1 MFKRKVAPPRYH
13 SLFEEKA
20 HVFEKFHEPVNYRD
34 TWQIFRIMSEFV
46 AGYQLLGKFEKTATI
61 FGSARSTEDS
71 FAYKEARK
79 CGELLGKEGYA
90 VITGG
95 GPGVMEAGNR
105 GAQEVGA
112 ESVAISIQLPEE
124 QILNPYVTKN
134 EGFNYFFI
142 RKVMLVSPAE
152 AAIFFPGG
160 YGTMDE
166 IFELLDLIE
175 IGKIKK
181 IPVIAVG
188 KDFWNPL
195 VEFLKQSPKE
205 LIGAIG
211 QSHLDLLRVV
221 DSAEEAVTIVRNS
234 GVHKV
239 LCDPSDPT
247 DPHCAQTMNW
257 RIFRIMAEVVEG
269 FEFLTREVR
278 DDVTILGTNSLG
290 KDDVYYQAAEK
301 VAFNLGK
308 NGYMVV
314 TGGGTG
320 IMEGANKGAKDAGA
334 ESIGF
339 SLKFDDVARTNP
351 YLTKSLSF
359 NFPYIRKLVLTV
371 PSKAF
376 IFFPGG
382 FGTLH
387 QLFEVLTLMKTKKM
401 QEMTLI
407 LYGKKYWQPLDNFIR
422 ETLLKKYDTIAP
434 EYVDLYKIVD
444 SVEEVDQYIS
454 TLKK

>member
-1 MFKRKVAPPRYH
+1 MFKRKIPHRYH
-13 SLFEEKA
+13 SLFEQKA

-46 AGYQLLGKFEKTATI
+46 EGYQLLGKFEKTATI
-61 FGSARSTEDS
+61 FGSARSAENS
-71 FAYKEARK
+71 FAYKEAK
-79 CGELLGKEGYA
+79 ECGYFLGQEGYA

-105 GAQEVGA
+105 GAKEAGA
-112 ESVAISIQLPEE
+112 ESIAISIQLPEE

-134 EGFNYFFI
+134 AGFNYFFI
-142 RKVMLVSPAE
+142 RKIMLVSPAE

-195 VEFLKQSPKE
+195 IEFLKQSPE
-205 LIGAIG
+205 SLIGAIG
-211 QSHLDLLRVV
+211 QPHLDLLRVV
-221 DSAEEAVTIVRNS
+221 DSAEEAVEIVRNS
-234 GVHKV
+234 AVHKV
-239 LCDPSDPT
+239 LCDPSDPS
-247 DPHCAQTMNW
+247 DPYCAQTMNW

-278 DDVTILGTNSLG
+278 DDITILGTNSL
-290 KDDVYYQAAEK
+290 DPDSQYYQAAEK
-301 VAFNLGK
+301 ISYNLGK
-308 NGYMVV
+308 AGYMVV
-314 TGGGTG
+314 TGGGMG
-320 IMEGANKGAKDAGA
+320 IMEAANKGAKDAGA

-339 SLKFDDVARTNP
+339 SLKFEDVAKTNQ
-351 YLTKSLSF
+351 YMTKSLSF
-359 NFPYIRKLVLTV
+359 NFPYIRKLILTV

-376 IFFPGG
+376 VFFPGG

-401 QEMTLI
+401 QEMTVL
-407 LYGKKYWQPLDNFIR
+407 LYGKKYWEPLDKFIR

-434 EYVDLYKIVD
+434 EYAELYKIID
-444 SVEEVDQYIS
+444 SPEEVEQYIPRI
-454 TLKK
+454 K

>member
-1 MFKRKVAPPRYH
+1 MFKRKNPHRYH
-13 SLFEEKA
+13 SLFEQKVHA
-20 HVFEKFHEPVNYRD
+20 FEKFHEPVNYRD

-46 AGYQLLGKFEKTATI
+46 SGYQLLGKFEKTATI

-71 FAYKEARK
+71 FAYKEANK
-79 CGELLGKEGYA
+79 CGFLLGKEGYA

-95 GPGVMEAGNR
+95 GPGVMEAGNK
-105 GAQEVGA
+105 GAKESGT

-142 RKVMLVSPAE
+142 RKIMLVSPAE

-175 IGKIKK
+175 IGKVKK

-195 VEFLKQSPKE
+195 IEFLKQSPLE
-205 LIGAIG
+205 LIGSIS
-211 QSHLDLLRVV
+211 QTHLDLLQIV
-221 DSAEEAVTIVRNS
+221 DSAEEAVEIVRRS

-239 LCDPSDPT
+239 LCDPSNPA

-278 DDVTILGTNSLG
+278 DDITILGTNSLG
-290 KDDVYYQAAEK
+290 AESPYYQAAEK
-301 VAFNLGK
+301 VAYNLGSS
-308 NGYMVV
+308 GYMVI
-314 TGGGTG
+314 TGGGLG
-320 IMEGANKGAKDAGA
+320 IMEGANKGAKEAGA

-339 SLKFDDVARTNP
+339 SLKFEDVARTNQ

-359 NFPYIRKLVLTV
+359 NFPYIRKLILTV

-401 QEMTLI
+401 NGMTVL
-407 LYGKKYWQPLDNFIR
+407 LYGKGYWEPLDKFIR

-444 SVEEVDQYIS
+444 SVEEVEQNIPK
-454 TLKK
+454 LVK

>member
-1 MFKRKVAPPRYH
+1 MFRKKPAAHHYH
-13 SLFEEKA
+13 SLFEQKQKA
-20 HVFEKFHEPVNYRD
+20 FEKFHEPVNYRD

-46 AGYQLLGKFEKTATI
+46 SGYQLLGQFEKTATI
-61 FGSARSTEDS
+61 FGSARSEEKS
-71 FAYKEARK
+71 FAYREAYE
-79 CGELLGKEGYA
+79 CGLFLGKRGYS

-105 GAQEVGA
+105 GAQEAGVD
-112 ESVAISIQLPEE
+112 SIAISIQLPEE
-124 QILNPYVTKN
+124 QILNPYVTQN
-134 EGFNYFFI
+134 AGFNYFFI
-142 RKVMLVSPAE
+142 RKIMLISPAE

-195 VEFLKQSPKE
+195 IDFLRQSPKD
-205 LIGAIG
+205 LIGAIE
-211 QSHLDLLRVV
+211 QKHLDLFKIV
-221 DSAEEAVTIVRNS
+221 DSAEEAVELVDQF
-234 GVHKV
+234 GVHKN
-239 LCDPSDPT
+239 LCNPSDT
-247 DPHCAQTMNW
+247 SDPYCAQTMNW

-269 FEFLTREVR
+269 FEFLTREVS
-278 DDVTILGTNSLG
+278 DDITILGTNSLG
-290 KDDVYYQAAEK
+290 PDSPYYQAAEK
-301 VAFNLGK
+301 VSFDLGK
-308 NGYMVV
+308 KGYSII
-314 TGGGTG
+314 TGGGLG
-320 IMEGANKGAKDAGA
+320 IMEAASKGAKEAGA

-339 SLKFDDVARTNP
+339 SLKFDDVATINK

-359 NFPYIRKLVLTV
+359 SFPYIRKLILTV

-382 FGTLH
+382 LGTLH

-401 QEMTLI
+401 QEMTVL
-407 LYGKKYWQPLDNFIR
+407 LYGKEYWAPLDKFIR

-434 EYVDLYKIVD
+434 EYADLYKIVD
-444 SVEEVDQYIS
+444 SPEELAQYIPS
-454 TLKK
+454 LKK